1 MKGRDIRVA
10 ASGFP
15 DRGKRF
21 TSRKSASRLGANAR
35 SDRLKPDFQGSDATQ
50 FIMADDAS
58 TRRPPSKPGLA
69 LRKLRT
75 QQGLTLAEVSRR
87 TGLPLSTLSKVEN
100 DKMSLTYDKLVRIS
114 DGLGIDI
121 ETLFAADAVQPTV
134 ATFSGRRSI
143 ARVGDGSAVE
153 TPEYG
158 YLYPVAD
165 LLHKRF
171 VPIIIEAKARTIDE
185 FGELSHHEG
194 EEYIYVLEGAVDMY
208 SDLYAPTRLH
218 AGESIY
224 FDSGMGHAF
233 IATAPGP
240 CRFLSI
246 CSHPENPRAAY
257 AVAEPAIA
265 PVVPT
270 KTRSRPRAA

>member
-1 MKGRDIRVA
+1 
-10 ASGFP
+10 
-15 DRGKRF
+15 
-21 TSRKSASRLGANAR
+21 
-35 SDRLKPDFQGSDATQ
+35 
-50 FIMADDAS
+50 MADDAS

-69 LRKLRT
+69 LRRLRT

-114 DGLGIDI
+114 DGLEIDI
-121 ETLFAADAVQPTV
+121 ETLFSADTVQAPV
-134 ATFSGRRSI
+134 ATLSGRRSI

-153 TPEYG
+153 TPEYS

-171 VPIIIEAKARTIDE
+171 VPIIIEAKARTIEE

-194 EEYIYVLEGAVDMY
+194 EEYVYVLEGSVDMC
-208 SDLYAPTRLH
+208 SDLYAPTRLNS
-218 AGESIY
+218 GDSIY

-233 IATAPGP
+233 IATSPGA
-240 CRFLSI
+240 CRILSI
-246 CSHPENPRAAY
+246 CSHPEPPRAAY
-257 AVAEPAIA
+257 SVAEPDTTQSVLA
-265 PVVPT
+265 
-270 KTRSRPRAA
+270 KGRKRRPGA

>member
-1 MKGRDIRVA
+1 M
-10 ASGFP
+10 
-15 DRGKRF
+15 
-21 TSRKSASRLGANAR
+21 AR
-35 SDRLKPDFQGSDATQ
+35 SARLPPDGDLQGSDTTQ
-50 FIMADDAS
+50 QMADDAS

-69 LRKLRT
+69 LRRLRT

-114 DGLGIDI
+114 DGLEIDI
-121 ETLFAADAVQPTV
+121 ETLFSADSFQAPP
-134 ATFSGRRSI
+134 ATFSGRRSV
-143 ARVGDGSAVE
+143 ARVGQGRAME

-158 YLYPVAD
+158 YLYPVAE

-171 VPIIIEAKARTIDE
+171 VPIIIEAKARTIEE
-185 FGELSHHEG
+185 FGELSRHEG
-194 EEYIYVLEGAVDMY
+194 EEYVYVIEGAVDMY
-208 SDLYAPTRLH
+208 SDLYAPTRLN

-233 IATAPGP
+233 LAASPGA

-246 CSHPENPRAAY
+246 CSHPESPRGAHPPP
-257 AVAEPAIA
+257 EPDAGQ
-265 PVVPT
+265 V
-270 KTRSRPRAA
+270 TRAKGRQRRPGP